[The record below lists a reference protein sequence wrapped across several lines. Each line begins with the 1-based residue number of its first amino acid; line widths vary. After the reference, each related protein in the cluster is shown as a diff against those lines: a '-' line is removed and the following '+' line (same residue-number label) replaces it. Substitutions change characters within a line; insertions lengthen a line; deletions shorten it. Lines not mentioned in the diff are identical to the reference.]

1 MAFNHRKK
9 KTIRRK
15 QRFSKRKSAKT
26 HRRRRVRIMRGG
38 GVVWNV
44 KILGSYI
51 GENVAIFNGTFTF
64 DDRIFSEDATEIYG
78 TLYLRNVIDI
88 TIMFKQH
95 KDDKT
100 VYEVVS
106 DKKIMLTPE
115 NSSIS
120 LVGFIFSSIH
130 DSTAALPPK
139 QMYPPPLMPSSTMR
153 HASSTAA
160 LPSQPSTAL
169 PARLPYNPTE
179 PSRKPYLNPN
189 QTFGEKK

>member
-38 GVVWNV
+38 GLVVWNV
-44 KILGSYI
+44 KILGSYII

-106 DKKIMLTPE
+106 DNKIMLTTPE

-139 QMYPPPLMPSSTMR
+139 QMYPPPLKPTKSMYAMY
-153 HASSTAA
+153 ASSTAV
-160 LPSQPSTAL
+160 PSQPF
-169 PARLPYNPTE
+169 
-179 PSRKPYLNPN
+179 KPYTFKPSTN
-189 QTFGEKK
+189 TRFGEKK